1 MPWSARSPAFSSARR
16 ELIELCAERLGR
28 YKRPGKV
35 VVREESLP
43 KTAVGKIKRKDLREP
58 FWVGRDR
65 RVAGN

>member
-1 MPWSARSPAFSSARR
+1 
-16 ELIELCAERLGR
+16 LIELCAERLGR